1 MGNNNSRLQEY
12 QQFPGQ
18 KPPGPLNRFKGF
30 FRPKQVNSGILRS
43 GMILPPTQPSKI
55 YDLQFILDN
64 PPPIIVQP
72 QQGQPAQQAQ
82 PAQMTQKLDAIKE
95 KIIGYNKTW
104 NFGNQFNGQPQ
115 LKKETYDNFLVF
127 VTNLSSISF
136 VFMVSC
142 ICGVTMSP

>member
-1 MGNNNSRLQEY
+1 MGNKNSRLQEY

-18 KPPGPLNRFKGF
+18 KPPGPLNRLKGF
-30 FRPKQVNSGILRS
+30 FRPKQGNSGITRS
-43 GMILPPTQPSKI
+43 GMILPPTQSSNI

-82 PAQMTQKLDAIKE
+82 PAQMTQKLDAIKA

-104 NFGNQFNGQPQ
+104 NFG
-115 LKKETYDNFLVF
+115 
-127 VTNLSSISF
+127 
-136 VFMVSC
+136 
-142 ICGVTMSP
+142 